1 MSHDDGAMQ
10 SRATV
15 APRPSRAPWG
25 LAVAVAVAGVAA
37 ATALVYPLKTVAP
50 VVSLGVVYLPV
61 VLAVAM
67 LWGGAAGVASAFLS
81 AAAFGFFHLP
91 PVGRFALADD
101 RDWIVLLSLVVVAA
115 VTGAIAEVARKSAGE
130 LAERSREAD
139 LAATLSEM
147 LLGAPRLADVLPQA
161 SAHLASAIGAPSSR
175 IEIGGEDA
183 PGPGLAL
190 VLLGEDGRRIGTLL
204 VEPEPTEGERIWL
217 EQRVVPI
224 LQKILSAALHRAE
237 LQAEVVE
244 TAALRRSDEIK
255 TALLRSVSH
264 DLRTPVTAILTAIAA
279 LDHAARADVNVA
291 EVRDVVTNA
300 AERLRLLIDKL
311 LDLTLLQSGTPARSV
326 GWCSLEEVLEEA
338 VEQTDR
344 PEVFNLAVD
353 PDLPLL
359 RADAAQLERAFA
371 NVLENSARF
380 CADKPVLV
388 RARVVGQRLTLR
400 IVDQGPGIAPAD
412 RERVFTPFYRSASGT
427 GEHHGSGLGLAIA
440 RGFIEVNGGQIYV
453 ESTPGQ
459 GTSFVIEFPAAAPT
473 PAPAPVS

>member
-1 MSHDDGAMQ
+1 
-10 SRATV
+10 
-15 APRPSRAPWG
+15 
-25 LAVAVAVAGVAA
+25 
-37 ATALVYPLKTVAP
+37 
-50 VVSLGVVYLPV
+50 
-61 VLAVAM
+61 
-67 LWGGAAGVASAFLS
+67 
-81 AAAFGFFHLP
+81 
-91 PVGRFALADD
+91 
-101 RDWIVLLSLVVVAA
+101 
-115 VTGAIAEVARKSAGE
+115 
-130 LAERSREAD
+130 
-139 LAATLSEM
+139 M